1 MLAWHPVSYLMGD
14 LHRSGL
20 FVQHIPHW
28 LNYILDYIFLLFLD
42 IFWFYSYSMYS
53 VTHRYT
59 RETTHILI
67 NSYSQMSSWHFP
79 PPSAQQMSS
88 HHLFVYV
95 FTGSC
100 CRYVM
105 EHRCP
110 LCVCLCVSVCLCYGL
125 DAYLFIYIY
134 IYISRI
140 YWNCGFELKLQKV
153 LHENIQTFTFVYGL
167 WQAYCLKGGGW
178 FVFSHLL
185 IQFTKFFDTD

>member
-1 MLAWHPVSYLMGD
+1 MGD

-42 IFWFYSYSMYS
+42 IFWFYSYSRYS

-134 IYISRI
+134 LYITNI
-140 YWNCGFELKLQKV
+140 LKLWIWVKIT
-153 LHENIQTFTFVYGL
+153 ESFTWKYTNLYF
-167 WQAYCLKGGGW
+167 CLRPLTGI
-178 FVFSHLL
+178 LP
-185 IQFTKFFDTD
+185 